1 MTKLTEAQIVI
12 LNRAINKHK
21 DIVPSLEKSGLT
33 CDARAYASAISGL
46 LKKKLIEQ
54 SGAATAN
61 DYSKDGWR
69 FRVTNEGI
77 FAYESL
83 DEETLADFVDALEDD
98 EEELEEAAGSR
109 VKEAYKKRYSELKAV
124 GGSGQGCADQLDLWI
139 ANTFMV
145 PAQKGKRMVL
155 DVLAFADFAGEN
167 GIDTNRYVGLNNGM
181 IRMNVTNR
189 LRAMVRKGQD
199 IFFRARV
206 VVKGAK
212 DPVVEVKK
220 AKRAKKADQA
230 QAIAA

>member
-1 MTKLTEAQIVI
+1 MAKLTEAQIVI

-83 DEETLADFVDALEDD
+83 DEDTLAELADD
-98 EEELEEAAGSR
+98 EDIEEESEEAAGSR

-124 GGSGQGCADQLDLWI
+124 GGSGQGCADALDIWI

-145 PAQKGKRMVL
+145 PANKGTRMVL
-155 DVLAFADFAGEN
+155 DVWSFNEFASQN

-199 IFFRARV
+199 VKYNGKI

>member
-1 MTKLTEAQIVI
+1 MAKLTEAQIVI

-54 SGAATAN
+54 SGAATEK
-61 DYSKDGWR
+61 DYNKDGWR

-83 DEETLADFVDALEDD
+83 DEDTLAELADD
-98 EEELEEAAGSR
+98 EDIEEESEEAAGSR
-109 VKEAYKKRYSELKAV
+109 VKDAYKKRYSELKAV

-145 PAQKGKRMVL
+145 PAQKGKRLVL

-199 IFFRARV
+199 VFFRARV

-220 AKRAKKADQA
+220 AKHAKKTDQA

>member
-1 MTKLTEAQIVI
+1 MAKLTEAQIVI

-33 CDARAYASAISGL
+33 CDARSYASTISGL
-46 LKKKLIEQ
+46 LKRKLIEQ

-83 DEETLADFVDALEDD
+83 DEDTLAELADD
-98 EEELEEAAGSR
+98 EDIEDELEEAAGSR
-109 VKEAYKKRYSELKAV
+109 VKEAYKQRYNELKAV
-124 GGSGQGCADQLDLWI
+124 GGSGQGCADALDLWI

-145 PAQKGKRMVL
+145 PANKGKRMVL
-155 DVLAFADFAGEN
+155 DVVAFTDFAGEN

-199 IFFRARV
+199 VFFRARV

-220 AKRAKKADQA
+220 AKRAKKTAET

>member
-1 MTKLTEAQIVI
+1 MAKLTDTQIVI

-21 DIVPSLEKSGLT
+21 DIIPTLEKSGAT

-77 FAYESL
+77 FAYENL
-83 DEETLADFVDALEDD
+83 DEETLAEFVENLEDEED
-98 EEELEEAAGSR
+98 EEDASGSR
-109 VKEAYKKRYSELKAV
+109 IKEAYKQRYNELKAV
-124 GGSGQGCADQLDLWI
+124 GGSGQGCADTLDQWI
-139 ANTFMV
+139 SNTFMV
-145 PAQKGKRMVL
+145 PAPKGKRMVL
-155 DVLAFADFAGEN
+155 DVPSFIGFAGEN
-167 GIDTNRYVGLNNGM
+167 GIDTNRYYGLNNGM
-181 IRMNVTNR
+181 LRMNVTNR
-189 LRAMVRKGQD
+189 LRAMVRKGTD
-199 IFFRARV
+199 IV
-206 VVKGAK
+206 YNGKTVIKGAK

-220 AKRAKKADQA
+220 AKRAKKTSEA